1 MKMTYVHLSMF
12 QSNLIF
18 FIWISILIL
27 KKKKISICMNLNLIR
42 YDMQFSPRVARG
54 TLLDPLTFSYM
65 YLYPYT
71 QITSQI
77 FFNDCTQALITRFL
91 LDVMTFIY
99 YFLPK
104 FSAMLKFQLQNNSR
118 ESTKTIFFISWNFS
132 FFI

>member
-1 MKMTYVHLSMF
+1 
-12 QSNLIF
+12 
-18 FIWISILIL
+18 
-27 KKKKISICMNLNLIR
+27 
-42 YDMQFSPRVARG
+42 
-54 TLLDPLTFSYM
+54 M

-104 FSAMLKFQLQNNSR
+104 FSAMLKIQLENNSR
-118 ESTKTIFFISWNFS
+118 ESTKTIFFYKLELFVPYIINNLYVHLEHQKNVV
-132 FFI
+132 I